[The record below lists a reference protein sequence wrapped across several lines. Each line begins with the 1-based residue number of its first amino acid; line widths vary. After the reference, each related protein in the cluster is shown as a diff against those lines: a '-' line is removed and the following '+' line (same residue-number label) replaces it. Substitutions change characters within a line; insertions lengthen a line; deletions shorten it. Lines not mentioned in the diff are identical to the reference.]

1 MAQPMV
7 DPHTSVLCYLIY
19 DAGRQQTR
27 RVLAVEVLPI
37 PYTSCLPAFLAA
49 CANMSD
55 SMALPSL
62 QALEDCADF
71 AKTVEPFLPQ
81 LYELPGRVL
90 HALQGRE
97 SFLELYT
104 ATNPLVS
111 GFAFSVF
118 LGAVFLVVSEY
129 NKNYSQVDR
138 CWSLLPTFY
147 VAHFNFWAR
156 LAGIPSQRL
165 DAALLFGTVWSV
177 SGRRPQ
183 NRVAHDRR

>member
-1 MAQPMV
+1 MTPAANK
-7 DPHTSVLCYLIY
+7 H
-19 DAGRQQTR
+19 DACSPSRSCPFRTPP
-27 RVLAVEVLPI
+27 A
-37 PYTSCLPAFLAA
+37 CLPSSLPAQTCRTRWRSRRCRRSRTAQTSPRRSSPSFRSSTSSLAGSYTRCRA
-49 CANMSD
+49 A
-55 SMALPSL
+55 
-62 QALEDCADF
+62 
-71 AKTVEPFLPQ
+71 
-81 LYELPGRVL
+81 
-90 HALQGRE
+90 E

-177 SGRRPQ
+177 SRPQ
-183 NRVAHDRR
+183 TAEPRRARPPLT